1 IPAGHSFLLFL
12 KYVNKIQM
20 NPGPPKLNSGGPPK
34 WSPKLHSPKD
44 FGDPKPPAGGFFCGS
59 EIIADIAS
67 CLKKTLE
74 KVNDF

>member
-1 IPAGHSFLLFL
+1 M
-12 KYVNKIQM
+12 K
-20 NPGPPKLNSGGPPK
+20 
-34 WSPKLHSPKD
+34 
-44 FGDPKPPAGGFFCGS
+44 KPPAGGFFCGS